1 MKFFLLLRWKLSFL
15 DTLQDSTFAHMK
27 KFIKS
32 VHLWLLWKT
41 TEMLNCHQS
50 NWNCLS
56 DIKLILPHRHTPF
69 SLRGGYE
76 RTIMGTNNFSDII
89 MKGKLRIHF
98 TNNWLFSGKITE

>member
-15 DTLQDSTFAHMK
+15 DTLQDSNFAHMK

-56 DIKLILPHRHTPF
+56 DINQTDFATQTHTFFPEG
-69 SLRGGYE
+69 RVRENYYG
-76 RTIMGTNNFSDII
+76 NQ
-89 MKGKLRIHF
+89 
-98 TNNWLFSGKITE
+98 